1 MTDQNEYSNEQ
12 GRVQSGSDGSPPWK
26 LIALVI
32 VVAGIVTFFFQNRDE
47 TRVHF
52 LWVDGSWPLWGVI
65 GVSVAAGILVDRLF
79 VWQWRRAR
87 RRRDD
92 DR

>member
-1 MTDQNEYSNEQ
+1 MTDQNENTNDQ
-12 GRVQSGSDGSPPWK
+12 ARVPSGSDGSPPWK

-47 TRVHF
+47 TLIHF
-52 LWVDGSWPLWGVI
+52 LWVDGSWPVWGVI

-79 VWQWRRAR
+79 LWQWRRAR
-87 RRRDD
+87 RRKDD